1 MPLRAE
7 MPVTVIAEIR
17 SRLRIVGT
25 VGLHAVSDRI
35 IAARGRRHRNHAA
48 VVIISV
54 VFVARR
60 IIARSAVIAVA
71 LRGQRAANRCTRDCA
86 GNEAAVTV
94 TAVAIIS
101 ATTISATTAA
111 AAATTSRT

>member
-7 MPVTVIAEIR
+7 MPVTVIAEIGP
-17 SRLRIVGT
+17 RLRIVGT
-25 VGLHAVSDRI
+25 VGLAVSDCI
-35 IAARGRRHRNHAA
+35 IAAGGRRHRDRAA

-71 LRGQRAANRCTRDCA
+71 LRGQRAANHCTRDCA